1 MFLHRSYYAQ
11 AGARNCTRYANLVQ
25 ASSRPGIISSP
36 GKDDRADGLGA
47 PDPAGDRVI
56 DQTGGG
62 QKTGILI
69 HSNTVPTKPLRPQD
83 LMSRTKNDPLE
94 PDAKLKR
101 KEYERKL
108 ARPHGVVAPACV
120 PVKHEISSGGWT
132 WIPRISQRYLP
143 WEEPQLAD

>member
-1 MFLHRSYYAQ
+1 M
-11 AGARNCTRYANLVQ
+11 VQ
-25 ASSRPGIISSP
+25 EP
-36 GKDDRADGLGA
+36 

-69 HSNTVPTKPLRPQD
+69 HSNILPTKPLRPQD

-101 KEYERKL
+101 KEYERKP
-108 ARPHGVVAPACV
+108 ARRTARLLRHA
-120 PVKHEISSGGWT
+120 
-132 WIPRISQRYLP
+132 YL
-143 WEEPQLAD
+143 